1 MSTLTGRKAVLLGST
16 GAVGSHVLAELLRSP
31 AFAAV
36 TTLGR
41 RPSDVP
47 DPPAK
52 LTQHVVNLDDPAS
65 YQPLLAGHDLAICT
79 LGVGQPSKM
88 APDEVWKI
96 EVDYVMGFA
105 NACHSEGVKH
115 FSLMTSVGSN
125 PRSSFGYVKLKG
137 ILEERVKALG
147 FQRTSFFQPSM
158 ILTPQNRYGVMQA
171 LTLAIW
177 PKINWA
183 LVGGLRGFRGIK
195 VEDLGRAMALNAA
208 RAGEG
213 VETFTWDGFQ
223 EILRTAG

>member
-1 MSTLTGRKAVLLGST
+1 MPTLTGLKAALLGST
-16 GAVGSHVLAELLRSP
+16 GAVGGHVLAELLRSP
-31 AFAAV
+31 AFTAV

-52 LTQHVVNLDDPAS
+52 LAQHVVSLDDPAS
-65 YQPLLAGHDLAICT
+65 YRPLLGGHDAALCT

-88 APDEVWKI
+88 ARDEVWKI

-105 NACHSEGVKH
+105 DACRSEGVKH

-125 PRSSFGYVKLKG
+125 PRSRSYYLKLKG
-137 ILEERVKALG
+137 TLEDRVKALG

-158 ILTPQNRYGVMQA
+158 ILTPQNRYGVLQA

-183 LVGGLRGFRGIK
+183 LVGGLRSMRGIK

-223 EILRTAG
+223 EILRGAG